1 LQEQQDVKVVE
12 LDQDPWINKERRE
25 FRGIWDQDEV
35 RVPLTAYRCNWS
47 IRDVVEDQDPRIYK
61 KRNRRQGFGGQIR
74 Q

>member
-35 RVPLTAYRCNWS
+35 RVPLIAYRCNWS

-61 KRNRRQGFGGQIR
+61 KRKRRQGFGGQIR